1 MELDNKCPFC
11 GRNDCERILS
21 LDGIWGGTGAFY
33 LNCKDGFQCTIH
45 PSIWYGD
52 PKEVIKRYHQI
63 YLMMSKTPFINKDG
77 HNYKYYFFY
86 EEESVGNI
94 TDNFQK
100 INVAE
105 LMRSYP
111 RSFMDRM
118 EKSLYNLSKEYS
130 VFGWKISEERK
141 MFHLLYCEN
150 VDEELW
156 YIEIGGILNALSEL
170 GYLARDL
177 SLYCISAKGWEK
189 VSELE
194 KTESNNQGFI
204 AMSFRNE
211 TKSISDSFK
220 AAIVKCGYI
229 PRRIDEKEHNNQIVP
244 EILFEISRS
253 RFVVVDVTYPNYGAY
268 YEAGYAEA
276 LGKEVII
283 CCRDTEFNGNNKPH
297 FDIAQKSAIVWK
309 DEKDL
314 ENRLYRRIEATVGL
328 NNYSETQT
336 EYDDC

>member
-1 MELDNKCPFC
+1 MELDNRCPFC
-11 GRNDCERILS
+11 GGKDCERVPS
-21 LDGIWGGTGAFY
+21 TGEIWAGSDAFY
-33 LNCKDGFQCTIH
+33 FKCKKGFQCTIH
-45 PSIWYGD
+45 PSVWYGD
-52 PKEVIKRYHQI
+52 QKEVIKRFHQI
-63 YLMMSKTPFINKDG
+63 YLKMKKEPFVNKNG
-77 HNYKYYFFY
+77 HNYKYYFYF

-94 TDNFQK
+94 PDNFQK

-111 RSFMDRM
+111 RSFMDKM
-118 EKSLYNLSKEYS
+118 EKSLYNLSREYP

-150 VDEELW
+150 EDDKVW
-156 YIEIGGILNALSEL
+156 HIEVLGILNALCEL
-170 GYLARDL
+170 GYLSEDL
-177 SLYCISAKGWEK
+177 SKYYCISAKGWEK

-194 KTESNNQGFI
+194 KAESNNQGFI

-211 TKSISDSFK
+211 TKAISESFK
-220 AAIVKCGYI
+220 NAISRCGYI

-253 RFVVVDVTYPNYGAY
+253 KFVVVDVTYPNYGAY

-283 CCRDTEFNGNNKPH
+283 CCREDVFNSNQKPH
-297 FDIAQKSAIVWK
+297 FDIAQKSSIVWK
-309 DEKDL
+309 DEEDL
-314 ENRLYRRIEATVGL
+314 ENRLFRRIEATVGL
-328 NNYSETQT
+328 NK
-336 EYDDC
+336 